1 MHCFLEFLFC
11 QSEAGTAR
19 LCSTHTVSCVTGQE
33 PRAWRT
39 QVFYDQWR
47 ACLTFT
53 RERSSVFI
61 ALDSTHT
68 CPLLQREAPSL
79 IPKAA
84 GCTNNPWKGNPDKSS
99 QSFCL
104 QDLQKLDT
112 RREQLPDIHSS
123 KRLQSSKRD
132 LLAVSQL
139 SKAFTMCWNF
149 LSVLSPTVTADI
161 SAPYFQQKKTNKVA
175 LEHIFNKFIKKRLIN
190 LGKKEKKQWIHFA
203 LSMRMERRILLKTE
217 IQVTNEKFELWIVY
231 SFNKS
236 NFE

>member
-19 LCSTHTVSCVTGQE
+19 LQSTHTVSCVTGQE

-53 RERSSVFI
+53 RERSSIFI
-61 ALDSTHT
+61 ALDSAHT

-84 GCTNNPWKGNPDKSS
+84 AAQIILEKAAQNKSS
-99 QSFCL
+99 QCFCL

-123 KRLQSSKRD
+123 KRLQSSKHD

-149 LSVLSPTVTADI
+149 LFVLSPTVTADI
-161 SAPYFQQKKTNKVA
+161 CAPYFQQKKEKSNKAA
-175 LEHIFNKFIKKRLIN
+175 LEHIFNKLIKK
-190 LGKKEKKQWIHFA
+190 
-203 LSMRMERRILLKTE
+203 
-217 IQVTNEKFELWIVY
+217 
-231 SFNKS
+231 
-236 NFE
+236 